1 MTIEVNTEIPIKAF
15 LVAVKLSSAS
25 PISLICL
32 LTLLIEIELKMRIT
46 PAKMIENILVEIRF
60 FETVDFGILFK
71 DNKKIEIKESDN
83 IIKWIINNLQKK
95 LMIHR

>member
-1 MTIEVNTEIPIKAF
+1 MTIAANTEIPIKEF
-15 LVAVKLSSAS
+15 LVAFRLSSAS

-60 FETVDFGILFK
+60 FEKVDFGILFK

-83 IIKWIINNLQKK
+83 IIKWIINNLLKK
-95 LMIHR
+95 SMIHL